1 MRYAFFQGNIVPFN
15 DAKIS
20 IMNHAFNYGTGVF
33 EGIRA
38 YWNETQNQLFLLKAR
53 EHFER
58 LQRSAWSLKMN
69 LKYSVPEMI
78 ELTLQLL
85 KKNDYKQ
92 DVYIRPL
99 AYKSADKIGLGLVGI
114 PDDFCIFVAP
124 FGVYLDISKGI
135 KVCVS
140 SWCRI
145 GASSAP
151 LGSKITGAYFNSSL
165 AKSEALEKGFD
176 EAILLS
182 PDGSV
187 AEGSGENLFI
197 IKHGKLITP
206 PLTEIILPG
215 ITRETIINLAKNELG
230 MVVEERFVRRDE
242 LCQADELFFC
252 GTGAEIT
259 PIIQI
264 DETIINEGQLGTVT
278 KKLQAVYFQAAH
290 GDNPKYADWVIPVF

>member
-165 AKSEALEKGFD
+165 AKSEALEK
-176 EAILLS
+176 
-182 PDGSV
+182 
-187 AEGSGENLFI
+187 
-197 IKHGKLITP
+197 LIPP